1 MATTVSAPPAILYD
15 ELTNL
20 PNRELC
26 VEYLQEAVQHSRSS
40 GRILAVL
47 FIDLDEFKQINNTLG
62 YAAGDE
68 VLKQVAARL
77 RTITREKDF
86 LARVGGDEFVLVAG
100 EFDNAKSIESL
111 CGRLIESLSIPLSI
125 SDGSEVFI
133 GASIGVSRFPVDGEE
148 PDLLHHN
155 ADAAMNDARR
165 NGKNGVRFFGSSGTG
180 TGRERREMEARLRGA
195 LERSELELRFQPQF
209 ATDGTRPTRYE
220 AFLRWRTAPD
230 KIVSPADFIPLAE
243 ETGLIVP
250 IGQWVLEE
258 ACRQAA
264 DWQKGELAGVGVS
277 VNISPVQVAALGFAD
292 MVERTLK
299 SAGLDPRLLELEITE
314 AMFSGDLT
322 VSSAVLAHVRG
333 LGVTI
338 ALDDFGVG
346 YSSLSQMQRLPVDAL
361 KIDKTF
367 LTRKDHRQSAAV
379 LRCVIGLAHTLSIRV
394 VAEGVETEGHYSL
407 LKRLGCD
414 EMQGFLLGVP
424 DRAPGSQN

>member
-1 MATTVSAPPAILYD
+1 
-15 ELTNL
+15 
-20 PNRELC
+20 
-26 VEYLQEAVQHSRSS
+26 
-40 GRILAVL
+40 
-47 FIDLDEFKQINNTLG
+47 
-62 YAAGDE
+62 
-68 VLKQVAARL
+68 
-77 RTITREKDF
+77 
-86 LARVGGDEFVLVAG
+86 
-100 EFDNAKSIESL
+100 
-111 CGRLIESLSIPLSI
+111 
-125 SDGSEVFI
+125 
-133 GASIGVSRFPVDGEE
+133 
-148 PDLLHHN
+148 
-155 ADAAMNDARR
+155 
-165 NGKNGVRFFGSSGTG
+165 
-180 TGRERREMEARLRGA
+180 
-195 LERSELELRFQPQF
+195 
-209 ATDGTRPTRYE
+209 
-220 AFLRWRTAPD
+220 
-230 KIVSPADFIPLAE
+230 
-243 ETGLIVP
+243 
-250 IGQWVLEE
+250 
-258 ACRQAA
+258 
-264 DWQKGELAGVGVS
+264 
-277 VNISPVQVAALGFAD
+277 